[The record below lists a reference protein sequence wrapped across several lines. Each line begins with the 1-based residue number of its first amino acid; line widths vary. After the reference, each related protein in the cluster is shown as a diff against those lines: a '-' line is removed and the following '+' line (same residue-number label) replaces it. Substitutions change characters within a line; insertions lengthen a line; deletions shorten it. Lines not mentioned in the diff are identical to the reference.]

1 MKLQPSVVIATCRKT
16 YLSQIILLQ
25 YKAKPYPDCQN
36 LWCHCKIVGCHFDTK
51 NGLKKHC
58 FSSCFQFRLDFGFRS
73 ATELWAV
80 AESSGVTTG
89 LSQGENL
96 AAVGPLVTVGVH

>member
-51 NGLKKHC
+51 NGLKNTALAHV
-58 FSSCFQFRLDFGFRS
+58 FSSGWILDLDPLQSCG
-73 ATELWAV
+73 LWQKAV
-80 AESSGVTTG
+80 V
-89 LSQGENL
+89 
-96 AAVGPLVTVGVH
+96 